1 MADTNIVRLQS
12 VKFADT
18 VQSMISRSC
27 IIDFGIVKEAEPTVP
42 KGIVT
47 VEVSAATSTRD
58 IKIMTCVLASFA
70 GSNLTTNIVPT
81 VGDKVLVV
89 YPRRFDN
96 DMFDTKKDEVIV
108 NENSQ
113 GYNLLGGI
121 AILLNQYRKNE
132 HLQFF
137 EAAKTGT
144 TLRLAYSEEE
154 KDNFLIVTTDENGY
168 INFKC
173 HKNTAS
179 LTAEG
184 FKASLA
190 WNEDDSENKLT
201 LVTDEEANIHIKANG
216 NRKDLTAEGLSIGLA
231 YDADNEENKLTFDSD
246 ESANVHIKANYNF
259 LDLTEEGLSVKLA
272 GTEDENKLIFT
283 SNEDAELSITS
294 NDNSVTLDKDG
305 ALTVTAAAGN
315 CTVEINKDG
324 ELNIAS
330 NDVTIAVAKDGSVT
344 ITNKAEVTI
353 DSSGNVS
360 IDAKS
365 GKLSLKNS
373 VGSLFDILDGAF
385 QILNSSLMTAGS
397 PASHTVVPQQF
408 AQQATM
414 LKQVMQ

>member
-1 MADTNIVRLQS
+1 MKNRNIIATQS
-12 VKFADT
+12 ASLPDA
-18 VQSMISRSC
+18 VQAMINRSC
-27 IIDFGIVKEAEPTVP
+27 IIDFGIVKEAEPDVSA
-42 KGIVT
+42 GCVT
-47 VEVSAATSTRD
+47 VEVSAATSSND
-58 IKIMTCVLASFA
+58 VHILTCVLASFA

-89 YPRRFDN
+89 YPRRYN
-96 DMFDTKKDEVIV
+96 VDMFNTKNDDVIIDEYT
-108 NENSQ
+108 S
-113 GYNLLGGI
+113 GYNMLSGI

-154 KDNFLIVTTDENGY
+154 KDNFLIVTTDEQGY
-168 INFKC
+168 IDFKC
-173 HKNTAS
+173 HNNTSS

-190 WNEDDSENKLT
+190 WNEDDEENKLT
-201 LVTDEEANIHIKANG
+201 LVTDEEANVHIKANG
-216 NRKDLTAEGLSIGLA
+216 NRKDLTSDGLSIGLA

-259 LDLTEEGLSVKLA
+259 LDLTEEGFSVKLA
-272 GTEDENKLIFT
+272 GSEDENKLSFVSDEDGAFT
-283 SNEDAELSITS
+283 VTS
-294 NDNSVTLDKDG
+294 NDNSIALDKDG
-305 ALTVTAAAGN
+305 ALTVTAASGN

-330 NDVTIAVAKDGSVT
+330 NDVTITVAKDGSVT
-344 ITNKAEVTI
+344 ISNKAEVTI
-353 DSSGNVS
+353 DSSGNVAV
-360 IDAKS
+360 DAKS

-385 QILNSSLMTAGS
+385 QILNSSLATAGS
-397 PASHTVVPQQF
+397 PASHTVIPQQF